1 MSMRI
6 LFTALMRVKNHALL
20 FIFSLLA
27 LFGLTVFN
35 FLEIMMFGAIAKS
48 GNQFIG
54 AKDGKIAE
62 IITSFQDFIG
72 LDVNSFHT
80 LTAAFIVV
88 GLFNAGFLFFS
99 KYLTKILS
107 VRICRDLRNACFSHL
122 QKLPLSFFT
131 KYDRG
136 KLSTRVIT
144 DANQIALS
152 FNSFVTNYLH
162 MPFIVICTLTICMTL
177 SWKLTLGL
185 FLGVPLVILP
195 LKFITKKI
203 RQISHS
209 MQQRQESFASVIID
223 HLSGIGTIKSFQLE
237 AYSIKKY
244 EQENARMVAFDEK
257 IQKYDMMSRPI
268 THFLMTLMLL
278 GILYSGIHLLGMSFP
293 DIVVYCGVLHK
304 LYGPFKQFSEENA
317 NVQRGVVAA
326 MRIDDVMKEK
336 QEGGDEDLQRL
347 SPLKDSFAFEQVSF
361 SYATDPVLSKISF
374 SLNKGE
380 VLAITGAT
388 GSGKSTL
395 LKLFSRLYEIKSGKI
410 FFDGEDIST
419 KTLSSLREQ
428 FSVVSQE
435 PFFFNDTIRANLT
448 FGKEIKE
455 EQIVAAAKKACIH
468 DFILSLEN
476 GYETV
481 VEEMGKN
488 LSGGQK
494 QRLSIARALLRGGS
508 ILLLDEATSSL
519 DAVSEQM
526 ISKALS
532 NMKGEITQVIVAH
545 RLSTIQHADKI
556 LFLERGQVK
565 AYGTLAEVMENA
577 PGFSAMWQA
586 SKLLDTAS
594 V

>member
-1 MSMRI
+1 MKI
-6 LFTALMRVKNHALL
+6 LFAALMRVKNHALL
-20 FIFSLLA
+20 FVFSLFA
-27 LFGLTVFN
+27 LIGLTTFN

-48 GNQFIG
+48 GNQFVG

-62 IITSFQDFIG
+62 IISSFQEFIG
-72 LDVNSFHT
+72 LDVNSFRT
-80 LTAAFIVV
+80 LAIAFVIV
-88 GLFNAGFLFFS
+88 GIFNAGFLFSS
-99 KYLTKILS
+99 KFLTKILS
-107 VRICRDLRNACFSHL
+107 IRICRDLRNACFAHL
-122 QKLPLSFFT
+122 QKLPLSFFS

-185 FLGVPLVILP
+185 FFGVPLIVFP
-195 LKFITKKI
+195 LKIITKKI
-203 RQISHS
+203 RHISHA
-209 MQQRQESFASVIID
+209 MQRRQESFASVIID
-223 HLSGIGTIKSFQLE
+223 HLSGIATIKSFQLE
-237 AYSIKKY
+237 DYSIKKY
-244 EQENARMVAFDEK
+244 REENARMVAFDEK

-278 GILYSGIHLLGMSFP
+278 GILYTGLHLLEMSFP

-317 NVQRGVVAA
+317 NVQKGVVAA

-336 QEGGDEDLQRL
+336 KEGTDNSLEIVP
-347 SPLKDSFAFEQVSF
+347 PLMDSFAFEDVSF
-361 SYATDPVLSKISF
+361 SYGTEPVLKKVSF

-380 VLAITGAT
+380 VLAITGST

-395 LKLFSRLYEIKSGKI
+395 LKLFSRLYEIQSGKI
-410 FFDGEDIST
+410 IFDGIDTST
-419 KTLSSLREQ
+419 ICLSSLREK
-428 FSVVSQE
+428 FATVSQE
-435 PFFFNDTIRANLT
+435 PFFFNDTIRANLI
-448 FGKEIKE
+448 FDKEVTDE
-455 EQIVAAAKKACIH
+455 VIVAVAKKACIH
-468 DFILSLEN
+468 DFIMTLEN

-481 VEEMGKN
+481 VEEMGRN

-494 QRLSIARALLRGGS
+494 QRLSIARALIRKSS

-532 NMKGEITQVIVAH
+532 NMKGDITQVIVAH

-556 LFLERGQVK
+556 LFLEHGKVK
-565 AYGTLAEVMENA
+565 AFGTLAEVMEGA
-577 PGFSAMWQA
+577 PGFSAMWEA